1 MLVHSIRINLQIF
14 VEKPSTPK
22 GNYTILRSTREIGGD
37 AEEVYRDLLVGD
49 IITPSAQGRYR
60 WEKRLSHETVL
71 AVIEDVDNEET
82 IPFVKKLFTSKTAH
96 HRETIRSGRD
106 KQSGSSIVLDEWRKL
121 GGVYRNV
128 RSCRYLRTA

>member
-1 MLVHSIRINLQIF
+1 M
-14 VEKPSTPK
+14 EKPSAPK

-37 AEEVYRDLLVGD
+37 AEEVYHDLLVGD
-49 IITPSAQGRYR
+49 IITPSPQGRYR

-71 AVIEDVDNEET
+71 AVIEDISNEET
-82 IPFVKKLFTSKTAH
+82 IPFVKKLFASKTAH
-96 HRETIRSGRD
+96 RKTTTRNDRC

-128 RSCRYLRTA
+128 RSCR